1 MDLSKLSN
9 ETLKILSEGK
19 HPDYSKLPDEELNA
33 LSSAHQQAV
42 DNSKNPEP
50 PPEPDQSGGALQTAS
65 DLARGAGQGLSF
77 GFSDEAVGAARALK
91 DILTDPNAQNFL
103 KQYRQRQQE
112 EQQANE
118 AAAQRSPIAYNVG
131 DYGSTILSGLLS
143 GGAAPAAKLGA
154 RGLAN
159 LALKGAAIGGAQGL
173 GRSTQTIEENPTG
186 LASDVAQGATA
197 GAVLAPL
204 LGSLSSKFSSTPVQK
219 EMDAINKAAS
229 GSIEQ
234 SPLKAQLSQAY
245 QAGKA
250 GEGFNK
256 TRDVISREAGKEQGA
271 IKGIKDVF
279 DTAEGKLL
287 SNKKGLL
294 ESAEAV
300 IQPEPDKV
308 SQIQP
313 FLDFASKSGEIAK
326 KDLQEV
332 ADSLQLYAKGGLS
345 PKAADATRKK
355 VQEMASNVQDPNVR
369 GSLVNL
375 ADELESGIEKTV
387 PGYGEANS
395 NIHEF
400 LKAGRETLMSRGK
413 EPEVSKLKVSN
424 LGKEDLKTEQELQ
437 RILNTLR
444 NYKEGATKESQGA
457 VDKTMSNLQN
467 LFDENPD
474 LAQKLGINLPG
485 LEKQIYNAAD
495 QTAVA
500 SKLIPGALGD
510 LKPGSSLF
518 GIPSVGQTGLLKG
531 ANIAGQIVKK
541 SSDIYKL
548 PKEGLVAAAQKLQE
562 SGVPGITS
570 LGEGLASTLEHGDP
584 HKTNATLFTILQNP
598 TARKLLGYSP
608 ENQSQGE
615 NY

>member
-42 DNSKNPEP
+42 DNSKNPESS
-50 PPEPDQSGGALQTAS
+50 PEPDQSGGALQTAS

-91 DILTDPNAQNFL
+91 DILTDPNAQSFL
-103 KQYRQRQQE
+103 KQYRQHQQE

-186 LASDVAQGATA
+186 LASDVAQGATV

-204 LGSLSSKFSSTPVQK
+204 LGKVFEKAPVS
-219 EMDAINKAAS
+219 AAAAEE
-229 GSIEQ
+229 IEQ
-234 SPLKAQLSQAY
+234 SPLKAQIGQAY
-245 QAGKA
+245 RAGKA

-271 IKGIKDVF
+271 ISGIKDVF

-355 VQEMASNVQDPNVR
+355 VQEMASSVQDPNVR

-467 LFDENPD
+467 LFDQNPD
-474 LAQKLGINLPG
+474 LAQKLGVNLPG

-500 SKLIPGALGD
+500 SKLIPGSLGD
-510 LKPGSSLF
+510 LKPGSALF
-518 GIPSVGQTGLLKG
+518 GLPAVGEKGLLKG
-531 ANIAGQIVKK
+531 ANIAGQAVKK

-548 PKEGLVAAAQKLQE
+548 PKEGLAAAAQKLQA

-570 LGEGLASTLEHGDP
+570 LGEGLASTLENGDP